1 MMAGDRQAQTEQRL
15 RQVMAQL
22 LAGDIPEGM
31 KCDVTSLCSLA
42 GVPRA
47 TFYRTYPHV
56 RADFDAELER
66 QHASGS
72 QPDPR
77 LDQIDRLKQE
87 VTELRRRLSQKNTEV
102 VELQAFRE
110 NALSQI
116 AAQHEEI
123 LALRKPPSGDVPP
136 PRFRAVPLR

>member
-1 MMAGDRQAQTEQRL
+1 MGSERQVQTEQRL
-15 RQVMAQL
+15 REVMAQL

-56 RADFDAELER
+56 RSDFEEQLER
-66 QHASGS
+66 HRARGS

-77 LDQIDRLKQE
+77 AEQIERLKQE
-87 VTELRRRLSQKNTEV
+87 VARLRRRLSQRSSEV

-110 NALSQI
+110 TALSQI

-123 LALRKPPSGDVPP
+123 LALRRPPADVPA
-136 PRFRAVPLR
+136 PRLRAVTGIHP